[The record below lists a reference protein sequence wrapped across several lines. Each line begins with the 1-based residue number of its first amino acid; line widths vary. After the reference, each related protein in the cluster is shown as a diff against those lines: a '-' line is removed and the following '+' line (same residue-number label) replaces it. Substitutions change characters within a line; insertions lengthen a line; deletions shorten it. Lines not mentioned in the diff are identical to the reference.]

1 MTRVSALPTLSP
13 VYFLV
18 TMPAA
23 FCASS
28 TEDVQS
34 LNPEQILAVAC
45 QLRSPHVRAIKQCSI
60 SKKDQPRLNAKS
72 NGFVHTVLQAYA
84 DHHHLVIRPDDVWI
98 AILSQ
103 LSFYVNAHAEEL
115 REYFVA
121 HEGKRTLVAEGVMRE
136 GAIDFAAFA
145 REMAEGIRKNVV
157 DNTLVEWI
165 LPDFTTTTLKDM
177 TICSVIMMSTVKE
190 FFEYRMDVTCG
201 IPTVTLEGSKCDWVR
216 LVRRLDRLYGLGDEP
231 SAWANMLQPILR
243 RFVSAFDGQPDTEF
257 WTHVVHSSGWCVP
270 EYLGGW
276 LTAFCVW
283 TTEGEWTGGSL
294 SPLLAVR
301 RLPQLPEEAEE
312 ISVSTSRRRRQLA
325 RIAGTPY
332 IEKARPTEPCMVNSG
347 KTNSS
352 TNTTGAKGNATES
365 PLSSIRGAPSRVN
378 ATSQASYG
386 DISYTLDGVP
396 YTTIR
401 IAGIPA
407 GHCEVDVTV
416 VDNCREVTYGM
427 IAGHVASIAT
437 AKNPGGLLDT
447 WAPAPQWFMFEKTS
461 NPSR

>member
-1 MTRVSALPTLSP
+1 MIRATCSTQVTRQK
-13 VYFLV
+13 
-18 TMPAA
+18 PA
-23 FCASS
+23 
-28 TEDVQS
+28 
-34 LNPEQILAVAC
+34 IM
-45 QLRSPHVRAIKQCSI
+45 QCSI
-60 SKKDQPRLNAKS
+60 EEEGWPRVSAKS

-283 TTEGEWTGGSL
+283 SDKGRWKGGAL
-294 SPLLAVR
+294 PPLLAIP
-301 RLPQLPEEAEE
+301 RLPPIPEEAD
-312 ISVSTSRRRRQLA
+312 T
-325 RIAGTPY
+325 AGAY
-332 IEKARPTEPCMVNSG
+332 I
-347 KTNSS
+347 
-352 TNTTGAKGNATES
+352 
-365 PLSSIRGAPSRVN
+365 
-378 ATSQASYG
+378 
-386 DISYTLDGVP
+386 LDGVRMLTLGSKASP
-396 YTTIR
+396 N
-401 IAGIPA
+401 GC
-407 GHCEVDVTV
+407 CEVDVTV
-416 VDNCREVTYGM
+416 KDDGREIPYGM
-427 IAGHVASIAT
+427 VAGHVATVVT
-437 AKNPGGLLDT
+437 AKDPGGPLDT
-447 WAPAPQWFMFEKTS
+447 LAPAPQWFVYKKVS
-461 NPSR
+461 NPPPAAALPCICLQRPCLCSSMTNFFAF